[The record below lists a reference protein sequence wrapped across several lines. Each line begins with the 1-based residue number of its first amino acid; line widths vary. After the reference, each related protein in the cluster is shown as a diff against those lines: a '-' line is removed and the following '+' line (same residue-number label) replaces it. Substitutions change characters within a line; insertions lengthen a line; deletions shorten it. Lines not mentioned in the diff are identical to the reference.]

1 MQKINLNK
9 LKNPLLARK
18 YMVTDKG
25 LIFVVFD
32 RITNKQP
39 GKMLNVVKTEDEIFL
54 VVDNIY
60 MSITS
65 TTTKHLK
72 KIMQNQKNITITLAE
87 SIPDDNEI
95 KIKFSV
101 TLGRVD
107 CATIVSLYQISTSG
121 TKIGF

>member
-39 GKMLNVVKTEDEIFL
+39 GKMLNVVKTEDEFFL
-54 VVDNIY
+54 AVDNIY

-87 SIPDDNEI
+87 NIPDDNEI

-107 CATIVSLYQISTSG
+107 CATIISLYQISTSG
-121 TKIGF
+121 TEIEI

>member
-39 GKMLNVVKTEDEIFL
+39 GKMLNVVKTEDEFFL
-54 VVDNIY
+54 AVDNIY